1 MRQSAGAQQ
10 QHWLYAPRW
19 GSAASGVLRGLLTS
33 PPPPAQMISELGNFY
48 RANGPRTRLT
58 DEARRAVLGAIER
71 GEAALERE
79 KQARRDAKKSGR

>member
-1 MRQSAGAQQ
+1 
-10 QHWLYAPRW
+10 
-19 GSAASGVLRGLLTS
+19 
-33 PPPPAQMISELGNFY
+33 MISELGNFY

>member
-1 MRQSAGAQQ
+1 
-10 QHWLYAPRW
+10 
-19 GSAASGVLRGLLTS
+19 
-33 PPPPAQMISELGNFY
+33 MISELGNFY

-58 DEARRAVLGAIER
+58 DKARRAVLGAIER